1 MKIIRD
7 PQETQQLGLLWN
19 SQGLKV
25 GLVPTM
31 GYLHDGHLSLIDEA
45 KKRCDRV
52 FVSIFVNPT
61 QFGPTED
68 LDRYPR
74 DFARDEALCEEHGVD
89 AVFYPTPESM
99 YAPDFSTW
107 VNEDSL
113 SQTLCGA
120 SRPVHFRGVTTVVT
134 KLFNI
139 TQCRLAVF
147 GKKDAQQA
155 LIICRMVRDLNLPVE
170 IVMAPLV
177 READGLALSSRNKF
191 LSADEHQRALALSRA
206 VREVERL
213 YGAGERSAE
222 KLLAAARAI
231 LEPSGGRIDYV
242 EMMARDNLRPL
253 ATLDRPALFA
263 LAVFFGQTRLIDNCF
278 LG

>member
-1 MKIIRD
+1 
-7 PQETQQLGLLWN
+7 
-19 SQGLKV
+19 
-25 GLVPTM
+25 
-31 GYLHDGHLSLIDEA
+31 
-45 KKRCDRV
+45 
-52 FVSIFVNPT
+52 
-61 QFGPTED
+61 
-68 LDRYPR
+68 
-74 DFARDEALCEEHGVD
+74 
-89 AVFYPTPESM
+89 
-99 YAPDFSTW
+99 
-107 VNEDSL
+107 
-113 SQTLCGA
+113 
-120 SRPVHFRGVTTVVT
+120 
-134 KLFNI
+134 
-139 TQCRLAVF
+139 VF

-222 KLLAAARAI
+222 KLLAAARVI